1 MLVFVAV
8 VDAMK
13 KSQIIMLAGGLAV
26 CLCSVPLLGAE
37 EGSEQDLPG
46 YYEFFAKTGKL
57 TRLDSEVKRDEAV
70 KAGKIVPVPMNQPLP
85 DLRLPDGFGK
95 VHGTRDSVGKKNRVL
110 VTGRAWW

>member
-1 MLVFVAV
+1 
-8 VDAMK
+8 MK
-13 KSQIIMLAGGLAV
+13 KSQFILLVGGLVV

-37 EGSEQDLPG
+37 EVKQDLPG

-70 KAGKIVPVPMNQPLP
+70 KAGKIVPAPMNQPLP
-85 DLRLPDGFGK
+85 DLKLPDGFGK
-95 VHGTRDSVGKKNRVL
+95 VYGTRDHVGKKNLVL